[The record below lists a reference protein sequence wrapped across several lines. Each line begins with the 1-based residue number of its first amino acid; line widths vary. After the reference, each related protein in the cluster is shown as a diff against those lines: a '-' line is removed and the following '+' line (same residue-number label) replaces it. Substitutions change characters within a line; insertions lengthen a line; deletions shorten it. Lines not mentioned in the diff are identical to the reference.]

1 MRSIQIEY
9 TTSYSFF
16 IDVHMDW
23 YWGLDLLKK
32 HYLSE
37 NETSIEFTTT
47 SYSFS
52 FMIAVN
58 INCDWGLLILHN
70 IEETINRLVEKSI
83 THTHQN

>member
-16 IDVHMDW
+16 IDVHM
-23 YWGLDLLKK
+23 DLLKK